1 MEQHRNKIQ
10 LLRKT
15 AARSADSAHYAWG
28 HMGSCNCGHLAQEIT
43 QLSKAEI
50 HAFAMQ
56 RYGDWSTQ
64 VREYCPSSG
73 LPIDWIIEQLL
84 QEGFT
89 TRELH
94 ELEWLEN
101 DQVLKYLA
109 GGKRWLARNKRDDV
123 VAYLDAW
130 ANMLEAELVV
140 AQLHRDMQSKTP
152 SLNAFLAV

>member
-1 MEQHRNKIQ
+1 
-10 LLRKT
+10 
-15 AARSADSAHYAWG
+15 
-28 HMGSCNCGHLAQEIT
+28 MGSCNCGHLAQEIT

-64 VREYCPSSG
+64 VREYCADSG

-84 QEGFT
+84 KEGFT

-109 GGKRWLARNKRDDV
+109 GGKRWLARNKREDV
-123 VAYLDAW
+123 VAYLEAW
-130 ANMLEAELVV
+130 ALLLEAELGVHELV
-140 AQLHRDMQSKTP
+140 QPAKVMLQ
-152 SLNAFLAV
+152 

>member
-1 MEQHRNKIQ
+1 MDKQRNKIQ
-10 LLRKT
+10 ILRST
-15 AARSADSAHYAWG
+15 AARLAASEHYAWG

-43 QLSKAEI
+43 QLSKVDI

-64 VREYCPSSG
+64 VREYCVDSG

-94 ELEWLEN
+94 ELEGLEQ

-109 GGKRWLARNKRDDV
+109 GGKRWLARNKREDV

-130 ANMLEAELVV
+130 ANMLEAELLVV
-140 AQLHRDMQSKTP
+140 SLQNSPEYVLQS
-152 SLNAFLAV
+152 